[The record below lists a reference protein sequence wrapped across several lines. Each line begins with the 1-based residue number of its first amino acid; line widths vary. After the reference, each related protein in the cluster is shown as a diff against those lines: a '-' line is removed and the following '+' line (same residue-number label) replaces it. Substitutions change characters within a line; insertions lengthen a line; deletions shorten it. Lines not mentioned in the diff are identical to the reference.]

1 MPWSIGPV
9 EASQLVGAKMSAAST
24 TTPAIVRSS
33 SRRQSSY
40 NAPSTDRPQRIAST
54 RQPSS
59 QTPPSHSDSQPQ
71 SGTRPLS
78 SSQQASLA
86 GVARRDY
93 ETTNVARP
101 PSNRRSSSRDRSY
114 TAPPPKRTE
123 STRDTRRTPARP
135 GSRSRNSPQMDTK
148 AVAAAVGPQSATQAP
163 TGARATIDP
172 ASQAS
177 GSTTTRKRTEIDAQT
192 GKWSLG
198 KTIGAGSMGKVKL
211 AKNLE
216 TGEQVCFIY
225 RRFHAWIQSLMG
237 PPFISVQ

>member
-1 MPWSIGPV
+1 
-9 EASQLVGAKMSAAST
+9 MSAAST
-24 TTPAIVRSS
+24 TSPAVVRSS
-33 SRRQSSY
+33 SRRQPSY
-40 NAPSTDRPQRIAST
+40 NAPSTDRPTRNAST

-59 QTPPSHSDSQPQ
+59 QTASSQPDAQ
-71 SGTRPLS
+71 PQLDTRPLS

-101 PSNRRSSSRDRSY
+101 PSTRRSSSRDRSY
-114 TAPPPKRTE
+114 AAPPPRRTE
-123 STRDTRRTPARP
+123 STRDTRRTPARA
-135 GSRSRNSPQMDTK
+135 GSRSRNGSQMDAKAATA
-148 AVAAAVGPQSATQAP
+148 AVAPSGAAQTPS
-163 TGARATIDP
+163 GARETVDA
-172 ASQAS
+172 AAQAS

-216 TGEQVCFIY
+216 TGEQVTSASRPFSISFC
-225 RRFHAWIQSLMG
+225 SLANKAI
-237 PPFISVQ
+237 PT

>member
-1 MPWSIGPV
+1 
-9 EASQLVGAKMSAAST
+9 MSAAST
-24 TTPAIVRSS
+24 TSPAVVRSS
-33 SRRQSSY
+33 SRRQPSY
-40 NAPSTDRPQRIAST
+40 NAPSTDRPQRNAST

-59 QTPPSHSDSQPQ
+59 QITPQPDPQPQ
-71 SGTRPLS
+71 IDTRPLS

-101 PSNRRSSSRDRSY
+101 PSSRRSSSHDRSY
-114 TAPPPKRTE
+114 AAPPPRRSE
-123 STRDTRRTPARP
+123 STRDTRRTSARP
-135 GSRSRNSPQMDTK
+135 GSRSRNSSQMDAK
-148 AVAAAVGPQSATQAP
+148 AAAAAVAP
-163 TGARATIDP
+163 SGAAQTPSGARETTDTA
-172 ASQAS
+172 AQAS

-216 TGEQVCFIY
+216 TGEQVSSLSRSYSIY
-225 RRFHAWIQSLMG
+225 FCSPAN
-237 PPFISVQ
+237 